1 MFQKTRGAVCRGF
14 NCDVVGLFWRNNKY
28 SALYIMRNHTLK
40 RASYGRK
47 KTYRKRGGF
56 NVGYLEREEEVLK
69 KTMILKHKDK
79 SIKELLMIP
88 RGSKISVF
96 KENVDN
102 GSVEV
107 IDESPKSFRF
117 VFLIEG
123 NSTPYYVSDYQI
135 LGETAIHALFS
146 TLPLSNNS
154 SSQEELIEPE
164 TESEDDLY
172 LTAPSSQKI
181 EETQLVESESPPPP
195 PSESENQTPGQG
207 ESSAP
212 EESPVTNPNAPLE
225 SPIPSESA
233 EPPVTN
239 PNAQEE
245 SPVTNPNAPMESPV
259 PSPSSSEEAPPQ
271 EQETKKAEPSFFE
284 SFFKPAKTEEKKP
297 STGIIASLFKTA
309 NPTDE
314 KTVQQKSRE

>member
-1 MFQKTRGAVCRGF
+1 
-14 NCDVVGLFWRNNKY
+14 
-28 SALYIMRNHTLK
+28 MRNHTLK

-56 NVGYLEREEEVLK
+56 NVGYLGREEEVLK
-69 KTMILKHKDK
+69 KTIILKHKDK

-88 RGSKISVF
+88 RGSKINVF

-123 NSTPYYVSDYQI
+123 NSKSYYVSDYQI

-154 SSQEELIEPE
+154 SSEEERIEPE
-164 TESEDDLY
+164 PEDEMY
-172 LTAPSSQKI
+172 VTAPSSQMV
-181 EETQLVESESPPPP
+181 EETQPVQSESPPPSS
-195 PSESENQTPGQG
+195 SESENQTPGQG
-207 ESSAP
+207 ESSP
-212 EESPVTNPNAPLE
+212 PVESPVTNPNAPME
-225 SPIPSESA
+225 TPITENSPVPSES
-233 EPPVTN
+233 P
-239 PNAQEE
+239 AQEE

-259 PSPSSSEEAPPQ
+259 PSQVSSEEAPPQ
-271 EQETKKAEPSFFE
+271 EQETKKAEPSFIE

-297 STGIIASLFKTA
+297 STGLFASLFKTA

>member
-1 MFQKTRGAVCRGF
+1 
-14 NCDVVGLFWRNNKY
+14 
-28 SALYIMRNHTLK
+28 MRNHTLK

-56 NVGYLEREEEVLK
+56 NVGYLGREEEVLK
-69 KTMILKHKDK
+69 KTIILKHKDK

-164 TESEDDLY
+164 PEPEDELY
-172 LTAPSSQKI
+172 VTAPSSQMV
-181 EETQLVESESPPPP
+181 EETQPVQSETPPPSS
-195 PSESENQTPGQG
+195 SESENQTPGQG
-207 ESSAP
+207 ESSP
-212 EESPVTNPNAPLE
+212 PVESPVTNPNAPME
-225 SPIPSESA
+225 TPIPSVSA
-233 EPPVTN
+233 EPSVTN

-245 SPVTNPNAPMESPV
+245 SPVINPNAPMESPV
-259 PSPSSSEEAPPQ
+259 PSQVSSEEAQPQ
-271 EQETKKAEPSFFE
+271 EQETKKAEPSFIE

-297 STGIIASLFKTA
+297 STGLFASLFKTA

>member
-1 MFQKTRGAVCRGF
+1 
-14 NCDVVGLFWRNNKY
+14 
-28 SALYIMRNHTLK
+28 MRNHTLK

-164 TESEDDLY
+164 PEPEDDLY
-172 LTAPSSQKI
+172 LTAPSSQKV
-181 EETQLVESESPPPP
+181 EETQPVESESPPPS
-195 PSESENQTPGQG
+195 SESEYQTPGQG

-225 SPIPSESA
+225 SPIPSAVPSESA

-259 PSPSSSEEAPPQ
+259 PSPGSNEEAPPQ
-271 EQETKKAEPSFFE
+271 DQEIKKAEPSFIE
-284 SFFKPAKTEEKKP
+284 SLFKPAKTEEKKP
-297 STGIIASLFKTA
+297 STGLFASLFKTA